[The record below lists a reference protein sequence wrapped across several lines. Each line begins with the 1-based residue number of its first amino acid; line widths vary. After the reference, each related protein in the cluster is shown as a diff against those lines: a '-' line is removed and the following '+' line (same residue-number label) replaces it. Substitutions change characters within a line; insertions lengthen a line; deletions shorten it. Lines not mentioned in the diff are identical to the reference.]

1 MILFKKIR
9 WKNFLS
15 TGNVF
20 TEIEL
25 NANKTTLIIGENG
38 AGKSTLLD
46 ALSFALFGKE
56 FRNVNKAQLIN
67 SITQKDCVVELEFS
81 IGSNEYKII
90 RGQKP
95 TIFEVYQND
104 TLLNQSAD
112 SSDYQDILEKQI
124 LKAARK
130 TFNQIVILGSAT
142 FQPFM
147 QLPKGERRKIVEDL
161 LDLEIFTKMNVLLK
175 DRVSENSQSLVEC
188 NLNKKSAEE
197 KIELVKTHLKEM
209 QSNTEELIN
218 GHKVKIKNTHDKIEV
233 LNVELEKIRNDFLL
247 MKENLGS
254 GESIQTKLNEYN
266 SLYHKIEANASQLR
280 KDIKFFEKNHDCPT
294 CKQEIDEQFRCETIS
309 SREAEIKNIE
319 EALKVL
325 EKKIK
330 TQENK
335 LVDYK
340 TKQKELDNI
349 RFEENKVKTNIN
361 MLKQYAEELENEIE
375 KLKNKSN
382 KIDDGKIVEL
392 QNELVSL
399 EQSFNTLSDDKQVL
413 TAISALLKDSG
424 IKAKIIKQYIPVI
437 NKLINKYLSAME
449 FMCQFELNEEFVE
462 TIKSRYRDEFSYE
475 SFSEGE
481 KMRINLAVLFTW
493 RAIAK
498 MRNSINTNLLI
509 MDEVF
514 DSSLDLNGT
523 EEFMKI
529 LNNLTGDTNTFIIS
543 HKTDQLFDKFEK
555 TIRFEKK
562 KNFSK
567 IV

>member
-20 TEIEL
+20 TEILL
-25 NANKTTLIIGENG
+25 NSNKTTLIIGENG

-46 ALSFALFGKE
+46 ALSFGLFGKE

-67 SITQKDCVVELEFS
+67 SITQKNCVVEVEFS
-81 IGSNEYKII
+81 IGSNEFKII

-95 TIFEVYQND
+95 TIFEVYQNG

-112 SSDYQDILEKQI
+112 SGDYQDTLEKTI
-124 LKAARK
+124 LKVTRK
-130 TFNQIVILGSAT
+130 SFNQIVILGAAT

-175 DRVSENSQSLVEC
+175 DRVSDNSQSLTEC
-188 NLNKKSAEE
+188 NLNKKSTEE
-197 KIELVKTHLKEM
+197 KIALVKTHLKEM
-209 QSNTEELIN
+209 QSNTEDLIN
-218 GHKVKIKNTHDKIEV
+218 DRKLKIDTNNSKIEN
-233 LNVELEKIRNDFLL
+233 LNIEYQKLHDLIKEKKN
-247 MKENLGS
+247 KLGNS
-254 GESIQTKLNEYN
+254 DDIQKKLSEFN
-266 SLYHKIEANASQLR
+266 SLYHKIDANLSQLK
-280 KDIKFFEKNHDCPT
+280 KDINFFNKNHDCPT
-294 CKQEIDEQFRCETIS
+294 CKQEIDEKFRCDTIS
-309 SREAEIKNIE
+309 NKEKEIEDISE
-319 EALKVL
+319 GLKL
-325 EKKIK
+325 LSKKIE
-330 TQENK
+330 TYENK
-335 LVDYK
+335 LKEYK
-340 TKQKELDNI
+340 NGQKEIDDL
-349 RFEENKVKTNIN
+349 RFEENKLKTNIN
-361 MLKQYAEELENEIE
+361 SLKQYIEDLNDEIRNLINKNKKIDDSKISELENELVTLE
-375 KLKNKSN
+375 NSF
-382 KIDDGKIVEL
+382 
-392 QNELVSL
+392 NEL
-399 EQSFNTLSDDKQVL
+399 SDNKQVL

-498 MRNSINTNLLI
+498 MRNSINTNILI

-543 HKTDQLFDKFEK
+543 HKTDQLYDKFEK
-555 TIRFEKK
+555 TIRFEKH
-562 KNFSK
+562 KNFSR